1 MEQHDQVR
9 LQLSELVRGIVC
21 QRLLPTIKPGMRPA
35 LEILVSTP
43 QVRKLILEN
52 KPSDLYK
59 MMQGGEFY
67 GMNTFDQ
74 SLAKLYKEGYI
85 DLETAQ
91 SAATSPD
98 AIMLAIRGV
107 TGSLDA
113 VTE

>member
-1 MEQHDQVR
+1 
-9 LQLSELVRGIVC
+9 
-21 QRLLPTIKPGMRPA
+21 
-35 LEILVSTP
+35 
-43 QVRKLILEN
+43 
-52 KPSDLYK
+52 

-74 SLAKLYKEGYI
+74 SLARLYKEGFI

-107 TGSLDA
+107 TGSLEA
-113 VTE
+113 VNE

>member
-1 MEQHDQVR
+1 
-9 LQLSELVRGIVC
+9 
-21 QRLLPTIKPGMRPA
+21 MRPA

-43 QVRKLILEN
+43 QVRKLIFEN
-52 KPSDLYK
+52 RPSDLVK

-74 SLAKLYKEGYI
+74 SLARLYKEGFI

-91 SAATSPD
+91 AAATSPD

-107 TGSLDA
+107 TGGLESMEA
-113 VTE
+113 S